1 MTREASRALMA
12 WFRVSGRRMD
22 WRETEDPYRIWVSEV
37 MLQQT
42 RVETVI
48 PYYRRFLSSFPTV
61 KALAGASLD
70 RVLKS
75 WEGMGYYARAR
86 NLHRAAG
93 IVMKRHGGRLP
104 RSTDALLALP
114 GVGRSTA
121 GAIAAIAFRQD
132 VPILDSNVKRVVARL
147 HAVREELR
155 RPSVE
160 TTLWEYSRRMILTG
174 KGRETALAMM
184 DLGSM
189 VCTPRNPACPACPLA
204 RWCEARRL
212 GCQATIPHRAAKR
225 RLPHRDVV
233 IALIRNREGK
243 FLIDR
248 RPDRGLLGGLW
259 EFPGGKRER
268 GEPLAGA
275 LARGI
280 REELGLRVEILGKVG
295 TIRHAFTHFRVSL
308 HAYRCRKAGGAV
320 RRNREWRW
328 AAPEELSRFAFPRA
342 ERKLLEAIASR
353 RADRA
358 SARKRER
365 GMS

>member
-1 MTREASRALMA
+1 MRGASLALMR
-12 WFRVSGRRMD
+12 WFRKSARRMD
-22 WRETEDPYRIWVSEV
+22 WRETKDPYRIWVSEV

-42 RVETVI
+42 RVETVT
-48 PYYRRFLSSFPTV
+48 PFYRRFVTCFPTV
-61 KALAGASLD
+61 KALAEAPLD

-93 IVMKRHGGRLP
+93 IVVKRHGGRVP
-104 RSTDALLALP
+104 RSTHALLTLP

-155 RPSVE
+155 HPSVE
-160 TTLWEYSRRMILTG
+160 RTLWEYSRRMILPD

-189 VCTPRNPACPACPLA
+189 VCTPRNPACAACPVA

-212 GCQATIPHRAAKR
+212 GCQAAIPSRPVRR
-225 RLPHRDVV
+225 RLPHRDLV
-233 IALIRNREGK
+233 IAVIGNREEK
-243 FLIDR
+243 VLIER
-248 RPDRGLLGGLW
+248 RSDHGLLGGLW
-259 EFPGGKRER
+259 GFPGGKRER
-268 GEPLAGA
+268 GETLAGA

-280 REELGLRVEILGKVG
+280 REGLGLQIEILGKVG
-295 TIRHAFTHFRVSL
+295 TVRHAFSHFRVTL
-308 HAYRCRKAGGAV
+308 HAYRCRKAGGSIP
-320 RRNREWRW
+320 RNRECRW
-328 AAPEELSRFAFPRA
+328 AAPEELSQFAFPRA
-342 ERKLLEAIASR
+342 ERKLLEVIASR
-353 RADRA
+353 GPDRA
-358 SARKRER
+358 KARQR
-365 GMS
+365 GRRMS